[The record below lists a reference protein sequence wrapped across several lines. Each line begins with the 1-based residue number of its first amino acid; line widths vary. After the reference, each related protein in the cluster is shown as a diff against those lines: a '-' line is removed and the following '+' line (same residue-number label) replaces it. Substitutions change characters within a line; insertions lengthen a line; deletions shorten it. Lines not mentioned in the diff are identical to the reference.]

1 MASATVEFD
10 APSERAMAQR
20 DPSGRR
26 PQGGRSLWSF
36 AWTFSC
42 WASTSLSS
50 RRRRREVWCPV
61 HASSWVSDPPCPIPL
76 EGPEMSGF
84 TSSWC
89 PASSVTVSGMERYG
103 VRLAVEWVSGIDR
116 NTQPVGSGER
126 TFALRLQRYHA
137 LNAARIL
144 GVSLEELQGRAPGR
158 VVTASCLAALEEYL
172 RQRQRA
178 RSRVEGQLTWV
189 S

>member
-1 MASATVEFD
+1 
-10 APSERAMAQR
+10 
-20 DPSGRR
+20 
-26 PQGGRSLWSF
+26 
-36 AWTFSC
+36 
-42 WASTSLSS
+42 
-50 RRRRREVWCPV
+50 
-61 HASSWVSDPPCPIPL
+61 
-76 EGPEMSGF
+76 
-84 TSSWC
+84 
-89 PASSVTVSGMERYG
+89 MERYG